1 MVTELNTKG
10 DAPIADPA
18 VRQQVAQL
26 FGESLFG
33 AWPELE
39 RNLLKPRRRRRWR
52 PWFYR
57 IIFVGVL
64 AFGFWGGQRLLQ
76 PGLQRQVD
84 DQRGNFATELQS
96 FLSDGDLTRA
106 AQFLPLVRDG
116 EASAAP
122 LAKKPTDHPGIDPKD
137 PHLDLIVG
145 AEATLFRYFDADPER
160 LRRIRPHLEGVG
172 SSSPLRLIAR
182 FTILSREERA
192 ERLTE
197 IEQLRNDQPNRNEL
211 EYLTATALEFR
222 KEEKAAREAWERSE
236 RLGPAWLGHRFEQAW
251 FELHQEQQTAAQK
264 VARQIL
270 RVDPDSRWSQ
280 LAISTFELQNDA
292 RGQSVRGDAA
302 APVVAPVQIHFEK
315 LLQSI
320 AAGRRGDWT
329 LAKEAVAAA
338 AAAARDQPPFLYD
351 AFDWL
356 IAEKLPALARELTL
370 LSAWPSD
377 SPLAAAKLA
386 RLPATASRSATSA
399 APVTAAPKGSSKSP
413 SNRSVGKRKAV
424 RRATK

>member
-1 MVTELNTKG
+1 MVTDLNTKG
-10 DAPIADPA
+10 DAPIADPR

-57 IIFVGVL
+57 IMVVGVL

-84 DQRGNFATELQS
+84 DQRGNLATELQS
-96 FLSDGDLTRA
+96 FLSDGDLARA

-116 EASAAP
+116 EASAKP
-122 LAKKPTDHPGIDPKD
+122 LATKSTDHLGIDPKD

-145 AEATLFRYFDADPER
+145 AEATLYRYFDADPER

-182 FTILSREERA
+182 LTILSREERA
-192 ERLTE
+192 ARLTE

-211 EYLTATALEFR
+211 EYLAATALEFR
-222 KEEKAAREAWERSE
+222 KEEKGAREAWERSE

-251 FELHQEQQTAAQK
+251 FELHQERQPAAQK

-270 RVDPDSRWSQ
+270 RVDPDSSWSK
-280 LAISTFELQNDA
+280 LAIITFELQSDTQ
-292 RGQSVRGDAA
+292 GQSVRGDAA
-302 APVVAPVQIHFEK
+302 APIVAPVQVHFEK

-320 AAGRRGDWT
+320 AAGRRSDWA
-329 LAKEAVAAA
+329 LAKELVVAA

-356 IAEKLPALARELTL
+356 VAEKLPALARQVTL

-377 SPLAAAKLA
+377 APLAAAKSA
-386 RLPATASRSATSA
+386 RLAAIASLPAPTAAM
-399 APVTAAPKGSSKSP
+399 VTAAPKVPSKSP